1 MVNQEQFLQEWAAAE
16 QNFLRFLGVA
26 LLIIGALSFPMGL
39 LHSPYDEIFVRLI
52 NIILSVFIMAAGAFA
67 LIFSMRKP
75 RVQRMIEEAS
85 RQQIGRTI
93 LGAAMIGFIGIFFG
107 IDIFR
112 GGWSMAL
119 IGLVFLLTAAWGFY
133 RAYRIRQLQQLR
145 AK

>member
-16 QNFLRFLGVA
+16 QNFLRFLGIA
-26 LLIIGALSFPMGL
+26 LIIIGVLSVPMGL
-39 LHSPYDEIFVRLI
+39 LHSPYDEIFVDVI
-52 NIILSVFIMAAGAFA
+52 NIVLSLFIIAAGAFS
-67 LIFSMRKP
+67 LIFSMRKL
-75 RVQRMIEEAS
+75 RVQRMIEDAS

-93 LGAAMIGFIGIFFG
+93 FGAAMIGFIGIFFG

-133 RAYRIRQLQQLR
+133 RAYRMRQLQQLR